1 MDWVLFFIVII
12 SVLIFLLLAAL
23 VLWVLD
29 SRMEYKR
36 KKTISQKV
44 ERGKGL
50 RVEDDNL
57 ILKVKNGSVEILE
70 DVPPAPPI
78 PEREEEKKEPAP
90 VVVPMQDETA
100 AADASI
106 SEKEEML
113 EELVSRYGEITDN
126 SVVFESKKNQKLSFV
141 EKYAALTAESRA
153 YYDDVVAHILA
164 NKDCRKNE
172 AFGAVTFKC
181 KTDKILRA
189 VIKRNAVVLNF
200 MLSNTDLNRFVREE
214 GIKKIKIAPVAIRLE
229 SDADVALAKQTAD
242 ITLENIREE
251 QQYRKE
257 KKRELRRLKREQK
270 KLQK

>member
-12 SVLIFLLLAAL
+12 AVLVFVLLAAL

-100 AADASI
+100 AADVSV

-200 MLSNTDLNRFVREE
+200 MLPNTDLNRFVREE

-251 QQYRKE
+251 QQYRKD